1 LRCATTTIKGEIAMS
16 ENRDNYWADEDDEE
30 DTPQQEFL
38 SDTDLVKKLRK
49 QLKAE
54 QRKNKEL
61 ENSYGELT
69 KAQKERILKDVL
81 SSKGV
86 SPKIAQF
93 IPADIEA
100 SEDAINAWLESNG
113 DVFGYTPTAK
123 PQVNNEDISSMQKM
137 DAVLTGAD
145 SPASSDDMLNRI
157 AGADSEEEILS
168 ILSGQ

>member
-1 LRCATTTIKGEIAMS
+1 MS
-16 ENRDNYWADEDDEE
+16 ENRDNYWADEEEDEE
-30 DTPQQEFL
+30 TTNVYE

-49 QLKAE
+49 ALKVE

-61 ENSYGELT
+61 ETSYSELT

-81 SSKGV
+81 ASKGV

-100 SEDAINAWLESNG
+100 SEDAISAWLDNNG
-113 DVFGYTPTAK
+113 DVFGYTPSEK
-123 PQVNNEDISSMQKM
+123 SKVNQEDISSMKKM
-137 DAVLTGAD
+137 DAVLTGAET
-145 SPASSDDMLNRI
+145 PISSDDLLNRI
-157 AGADSEEEILS
+157 ANAESEDEVIS

>member
-1 LRCATTTIKGEIAMS
+1 MS
-16 ENRDNYWADEDDEE
+16 ENRDNYWADEDEDEE
-30 DTPQQEFL
+30 TTNVYE

-49 QLKAE
+49 ALKVE

-61 ENSYGELT
+61 ETSYSEIT

-86 SPKIAQF
+86 SLKIAQF

-100 SEDAINAWLESNG
+100 SEDAISAWLDNNG
-113 DVFGYTPTAK
+113 DVFGYTPSEK
-123 PQVNNEDISSMQKM
+123 SKVNQEDISSMKKM
-137 DAVLTGAD
+137 DAVLTGAET
-145 SPASSDDMLNRI
+145 PIASDDLQNRI
-157 AGADSEEEILS
+157 ANAESEDEIIS

>member
-1 LRCATTTIKGEIAMS
+1 MS
-16 ENRDNYWADEDDEE
+16 ENRDNYWADEDEDEE
-30 DTPQQEFL
+30 TTNVYE

-49 QLKAE
+49 ALKVE

-61 ENSYGELT
+61 ETSYSEIT

-81 SSKGV
+81 ASKGV

-100 SEDAINAWLESNG
+100 SEDAISTWLDNNG
-113 DVFGYTPTAK
+113 DVFGYTPSEK
-123 PQVNNEDISSMQKM
+123 PKVNQEDISSMKKM
-137 DAVLTGAD
+137 DAVLTGAET
-145 SPASSDDMLNRI
+145 PISSDDLQNRL
-157 AGADSEEEILS
+157 ANAESEEEIIS

>member
-1 LRCATTTIKGEIAMS
+1 MS
-16 ENRDNYWADEDDEE
+16 ENRDNYWADEEEDEE
-30 DTPQQEFL
+30 TTNVYE

-49 QLKAE
+49 ALKVE

-61 ENSYGELT
+61 ETSYSEIT

-100 SEDAINAWLESNG
+100 SEDAISAWLDNNG
-113 DVFGYTPTAK
+113 DVFGYTPSEK
-123 PQVNNEDISSMQKM
+123 SKVNQEDISSMKKM
-137 DAVLTGAD
+137 DAVLTGAET
-145 SPASSDDMLNRI
+145 PISSDDMQNRI
-157 AGADSEEEILS
+157 ANAESEEEIIS

>member
-1 LRCATTTIKGEIAMS
+1 MS
-16 ENRDNYWADEDDEE
+16 ENRDNYWADEDEDEE
-30 DTPQQEFL
+30 TTNVYE

-49 QLKAE
+49 ALKVE

-61 ENSYGELT
+61 ETSYSEIT

-100 SEDAINAWLESNG
+100 SEDAISAWLDNNG
-113 DVFGYTPTAK
+113 DVFGYTPSEK
-123 PQVNNEDISSMQKM
+123 SKVNQEDISSMKKM
-137 DAVLTGAD
+137 DAVLTGAET
-145 SPASSDDMLNRI
+145 PISSDDMQNRI
-157 AGADSEEEILS
+157 ANAESEEEIIS

>member
-1 LRCATTTIKGEIAMS
+1 MS
-16 ENRDNYWADEDDEE
+16 ENRDNYWADEDEDEE
-30 DTPQQEFL
+30 TTNVYE

-49 QLKAE
+49 ALKVE

-61 ENSYGELT
+61 ETSFSEIT

-86 SPKIAQF
+86 SLKIAQF

-100 SEDAINAWLESNG
+100 SEDAISAWLDSNG
-113 DVFGYTPTAK
+113 DVFGYTPTEK
-123 PQVNNEDISSMQKM
+123 QQVNQEDISSMKKM
-137 DAVLTGAD
+137 DAVLTGAET
-145 SPASSDDMLNRI
+145 PISSDDLLNRI
-157 AGADSEEEILS
+157 ANADSEDEVIS

>member
-1 LRCATTTIKGEIAMS
+1 MS
-16 ENRDNYWADEDDEE
+16 ENRDNYWADEDEDEE
-30 DTPQQEFL
+30 TTNVYE

-49 QLKAE
+49 ALKVE

-61 ENSYGELT
+61 ETSFSELT

-81 SSKGV
+81 ASKGV

-100 SEDAINAWLESNG
+100 SEDAISAWLDNNG
-113 DVFGYTPTAK
+113 DVFGYTPSEK
-123 PQVNNEDISSMQKM
+123 SKVNQEDISSMKKM
-137 DAVLTGAD
+137 DAVLTGAET
-145 SPASSDDMLNRI
+145 PISSDDLLNRI
-157 AGADSEEEILS
+157 ANAESEDEVIS

>member
-1 LRCATTTIKGEIAMS
+1 MS
-16 ENRDNYWADEDDEE
+16 ENRDNYWADEDEDEE
-30 DTPQQEFL
+30 TVNVYE

-49 QLKAE
+49 ALKVE

-61 ENSYGELT
+61 ETSFSEIT

-100 SEDAINAWLESNG
+100 SEDAISAWLDSNG
-113 DVFGYTPTAK
+113 DVFGYTPTEK
-123 PQVNNEDISSMQKM
+123 QKVNQEDISSMKKM
-137 DAVLTGAD
+137 DAVLTGAET
-145 SPASSDDMLNRI
+145 PISSDDLLNRI
-157 AGADSEEEILS
+157 ANADSEDEVIS

>member
-1 LRCATTTIKGEIAMS
+1 MS
-16 ENRDNYWADEDDEE
+16 ENRDNYWADDEDDE
-30 DTPQQEFL
+30 DTPQEFL

-81 SSKGV
+81 ASKGV

-113 DVFGYTPTAK
+113 DVFGYTPAAK
-123 PQVNNEDISSMQKM
+123 PKVNNEDISSMQKM
-137 DAVLTGAD
+137 DAVLTGAE
-145 SPASSDDMLNRI
+145 SPASSDDLQNRI
-157 AGADSEEEILS
+157 ANAETEEEVIS
-168 ILSGQ
+168 ILSGL

>member
-1 LRCATTTIKGEIAMS
+1 MS
-16 ENRDNYWADEDDEE
+16 ENRDNYWADDEDD
-30 DTPQQEFL
+30 DDVTQNEFI
-38 SDTDLVKKLRK
+38 SDSQLVKELRK

-54 QRKNKEL
+54 KRKNKEL
-61 ENSYGELT
+61 ETSYGEVT

-113 DVFGYTPTAK
+113 DVFGYTPSAK
-123 PQVNNEDISSMQKM
+123 PKVNDEDISSMQKM
-137 DAVLTGAD
+137 DAVLTGAE
-145 SPASSDDMLNRI
+145 SPASSDDLQNRI
-157 AGADSEEEILS
+157 ANAESEEEVIS
-168 ILSGQ
+168 ILSGL